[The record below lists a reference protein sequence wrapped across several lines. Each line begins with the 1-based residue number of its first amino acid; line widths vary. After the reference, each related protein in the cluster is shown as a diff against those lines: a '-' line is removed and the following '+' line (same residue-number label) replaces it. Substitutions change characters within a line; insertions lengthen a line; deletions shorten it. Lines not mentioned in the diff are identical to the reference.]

1 MPHWVKRKS
10 GVKGPFSKTQIEGF
24 IETGRLPDGVLIS
37 EDPDGPW
44 QPFTISHNDVA
55 VEPDVDSSY
64 ESQEM
69 GDEDNDATHKRELWA
84 SLHLRM
90 ESDASDEALEIID
103 ELETFHLTAK
113 EKEDLKSLRRS
124 LIDGSESDGYARYT
138 EDYQPEMR
146 RAKRKRLQSSSGGH
160 TAGQN
165 GDCPFPGSLFE
176 NILLSASSG
185 DVDAKN
191 EFSSDWKRIFGV
203 TYVVIFVFVALSV
216 IIMAFRAD
224 VPISQFSFLFLGL
237 SLGAFVMTASHYAT
251 HTALDLNVTLLRS
264 PIFRVS
270 SARHLHIVATPLVVG
285 SVAAIYL
292 AIFSLYSSI
301 QVNAGSGSV
310 MYSGSVQISAAT
322 LVLAMS
328 LSFVIL
334 RPFLHPQQLGVLVD
348 PNATAG
354 ETVLGILAIFVRAPV
369 HASPICYCIG
379 LTLVLIGT
387 FSLLLLSL
395 SSMDDPSPVLTVLL
409 SGATFVGSFFMA
421 WPVIAYVCCLFYL
434 CVIEFAQC
442 IFSICRNV
450 DSISNPDVSD

>member
-55 VEPDVDSSY
+55 VEPGVDSSY

-69 GDEDNDATHKRELWA
+69 GDEDNDATQKQELWA

-90 ESDASDEALEIID
+90 ESDASEEALKIID

-124 LIDGSESDGYARYT
+124 LIDGPESDGYADY

-146 RAKRKRLQSSSGGH
+146 RAKRKRRQSSSGGH

-176 NILLSASSG
+176 NILLGASSS

-203 TYVVIFVFVALSV
+203 TYVVSFSFAALS
-216 IIMAFRAD
+216 IIITAVRAD
-224 VPISQFSFLFLGL
+224 VPISAFSFLLLGL
-237 SLGAFVMTASHYAT
+237 SLGVFIVTALHYAT
-251 HTALDLNVTLLRS
+251 HAALDLNVALLRI
-264 PIFRVS
+264 PVFRVS
-270 SARHLHIVATPLVVG
+270 SIRHVHIVFTPLVVIAI
-285 SVAAIYL
+285 AAVYFAL
-292 AIFSLYSSI
+292 FSLYATI
-301 QVNAGSGSV
+301 RFDLVNGNFDASGLMRS
-310 MYSGSVQISAAT
+310 SAAT
-322 LVLAMS
+322 LVFAISMS
-328 LSFVIL
+328 CVIL
-334 RPFLHPQQLGVLVD
+334 RAVLSPQQLGILVD
-348 PNATAG
+348 PKATAG
-354 ETVLGILAIFVRAPV
+354 ETFLGILAMLVRAPI
-369 HASPICYCIG
+369 HAIPIVYPLG
-379 LTLVLIGT
+379 LALVLIGT
-387 FSLLLLSL
+387 FLLLLISL
-395 SSMDDPSPVLTVLL
+395 GVTGEFVNIAKAATTVF
-409 SGATFVGSFFMA
+409 GCFFMV
-421 WPVIAYVCCLFYL
+421 WPVSSCVFCLFSL
-434 CVIEFAQC
+434 CSIEITQC
-442 IFSICRNV
+442 VFSICRNV
-450 DSISNPDVSD
+450 ELISNPDETNRF

>member
-69 GDEDNDATHKRELWA
+69 GDEDSDAT
-84 SLHLRM
+84 
-90 ESDASDEALEIID
+90 
-103 ELETFHLTAK
+103 
-113 EKEDLKSLRRS
+113 
-124 LIDGSESDGYARYT
+124 
-138 EDYQPEMR
+138 
-146 RAKRKRLQSSSGGH
+146 H

-176 NILLSASSG
+176 NILLGASSG
-185 DVDAKN
+185 NVDAKN
-191 EFSSDWKRIFGV
+191 EVSSDWKRIFGV
-203 TYVVIFVFVALSV
+203 TYVVSFVFVALSV

-237 SLGAFVMTASHYAT
+237 SLGAFVMTVSHYAT
-251 HTALDLNVTLLRS
+251 HAALDLNVALLQS

-270 SARHLHIVATPLVVG
+270 SVRHLHIVATPLVVG

-292 AIFSLYSSI
+292 AIFSLYSAI
-301 QVNAGSGSV
+301 QFNAVSGSFID
-310 MYSGSVQISAAT
+310 SGPVRSSAAT

-334 RPFLHPQQLGVLVD
+334 RAILNPQQLGVLVD
-348 PNATAG
+348 PKATAG
-354 ETVLGILAIFVRAPV
+354 ETVLGIFAIFVRAPV
-369 HASPICYCIG
+369 HASPFGFRIG

-395 SSMDDPSPVLTVLL
+395 GVTSQLVADALPEAIV
-409 SGATFVGSFFMA
+409 VGSFFMA
-421 WPVIAYVCCLFYL
+421 WPVIAYVDCLLSLYF
-434 CVIEFAQC
+434 IESAQC
-442 IFSICRNV
+442 VFSICRNV
-450 DSISNPDVSD
+450 ELMSNPAESD